1 MTLMMEDKMKNLDD
15 IETKIMIKERWVAL
29 KRLWKNLE
37 EFEMI
42 KLEIKVSAEIE
53 ILKDEENKIRNTID
67 CLKKI
72 KV

>member
-1 MTLMMEDKMKNLDD
+1 MMEDKMKNLDD

-29 KRLWKNLE
+29 KRRWKNLE

-53 ILKDEENKIRNTID
+53 ILKDEENKIRNTLD

>member
-1 MTLMMEDKMKNLDD
+1 MTLMIEDKMKNLDD

-29 KRLWKNLE
+29 KRRWKNLE

>member
-29 KRLWKNLE
+29 KRRWKNLE

>member
-1 MTLMMEDKMKNLDD
+1 MKNLDD
-15 IETKIMIKERWVAL
+15 IETKIMMKERWVAL

>member
-1 MTLMMEDKMKNLDD
+1 MKNLDD

>member
-1 MTLMMEDKMKNLDD
+1 MMEDKMKNLDD

>member
-1 MTLMMEDKMKNLDD
+1 MMEDKMKNLDD

-29 KRLWKNLE
+29 KRRWKNLE